1 MGNCVRRETGL
12 ESDTNGSNPVNLDEI
27 KKRIVNIFNYD

>member
-12 ESDTNGSNPVNLDEI
+12 EITDKHGGDTVNLDEI
-27 KKRIVNIFNYD
+27 RKRIVI